1 MGELPS
7 LIIGRDVQSLPDAL
21 ALSSPSLS
29 SLSSLSPSNSQT
41 PSSPN
46 PPLSQVLLYQQES
59 ERIHRKAGTPQGA
72 FLKVSVSRAL
82 SMLNCITPVHHPTML
97 HTHTTM
103 GAAAL
108 CVCDAV
114 SLGAAGG
121 VTLLSS
127 DVYTPGALGI
137 LGS

>member
-7 LIIGRDVQSLPDAL
+7 LIIGRDVQPLPDAL

-46 PPLSQVLLYQQES
+46 PPSLKYYCTSKWVKESTGRQEPHRGHSSRFLCPEPCQCSIALLQYTTQPCSIHTRQWVLLHS
-59 ERIHRKAGTPQGA
+59 
-72 FLKVSVSRAL
+72 
-82 SMLNCITPVHHPTML
+82 
-97 HTHTTM
+97 
-103 GAAAL
+103 
-108 CVCDAV
+108 VCDAV
-114 SLGAAGG
+114 SRGAAGG